1 MKKYILIYGVLMAF
15 AVLHTAY
22 YYGLLPGVMAS
33 KFDFSGNVSGMMAK
47 DLFFAIYLFVMALLN
62 VAFLVSSA
70 LIAKLPD
77 RMINIPNKDYW
88 LSEERREKTK
98 AEMRNHMLQFG
109 MVSQIFVIAVIH
121 AALEA
126 NLHPQD
132 PTASS
137 WTLLPMIVGF
147 TVYVIGWSAY
157 LVLRYLKIPQTVL

>member
-1 MKKYILIYGVLMAF
+1 MKKYILIYVILMVF

-22 YYGLLPGVMAS
+22 YYGLLPGTMAS
-33 KFDFSGNVSGMMAK
+33 KFDFGGNAVGMMAK
-47 DLFFAIYLFVMALLN
+47 DLFFAIYLFVMLLLN
-62 VAFLVSSA
+62 VTFLVSSS

-88 LSEERREKTK
+88 LSDERREKTK
-98 AEMRNHMLQFG
+98 TEMRNHMLQFG
-109 MVSQIFVIAVIH
+109 MVGQIFTIAIIH

-132 PTASS
+132 PTTAS
-137 WTLLPMIVGF
+137 WALLPMIVAF

-157 LVLRYLKIPQTVL
+157 LVVKYLKIPQAT